1 MTGEQT
7 ASTSIAPPKPHGI
20 DAWLLVGVTGLLVA
34 STMNRFAIDW
44 RVFGREI
51 TLRPDLIVFA
61 VVVPA
66 LAVSWL
72 TGRVR
77 IRVKSIDWTVLAYLF
92 TNLAAS
98 MLAGGT
104 RMVGVQGTVLLGI
117 LMGMYFVTRHLLG
130 QSPKWLSRATDLLLV
145 LGIAQAVYSL
155 TALVFYAAGYNI
167 GGLQIGHLT
176 LDSVAIE
183 GTFWEANLLAAFLG
197 LSAVFLTVRYVL
209 QPQDTRPPV
218 YLAGVFLTTL
228 ALPLTMTRS
237 AALAFG
243 VGMLAFAAIVLVFR
257 RDIRA
262 WSGRAVRIAGAL
274 GLAAVLTVTAMN
286 SLVSTL
292 SRYPNLI
299 LERWIPV
306 LWNPSETEAVV
317 RAPDGLAPGDVIRPD
332 GTVVFERVTLASRS
346 SAEGRT
352 QAWRRAGDLWWNRPL
367 LGHGTLAGQDVIRG
381 GWWYSSLVQAL
392 YDTGLAG
399 FFLLLWIH
407 TASVVYPIRAWFRAR
422 RHPGSASLLAF
433 GLGNV
438 VLVLTSQFS
447 NFFFVGFPWVFL
459 GMSLA
464 AVDVWSKAQPE
475 REGEAPAVPA

>member
-1 MTGEQT
+1 M
-7 ASTSIAPPKPHGI
+7 PHGI

-34 STMNRFAIDW
+34 STMNRFAFDW

-51 TLRPDLIVFA
+51 TLRADLIVFA
-61 VVVPA
+61 VVAPV

-77 IRVKSIDWTVLAYLF
+77 IRMKPIDWTVLAYLF

-98 MLAGGT
+98 MLAAGT
-104 RMVGVQGTVLLGI
+104 RRVGVQATVLLGT

-130 QSPKWLSRATDLLLV
+130 QSPQWLSRATNLLV
-145 LGIAQAVYSL
+145 ALGIAQAVYSL
-155 TALVFYAAGYNI
+155 TALFLYTGGYSI
-167 GGLQIGHLT
+167 GGLVFGHLT
-176 LDSVAIE
+176 LNSVATQ
-183 GTFWEANLLAAFLG
+183 GTFWEANLLGAFLG
-197 LSAVFLTVRYVL
+197 LIAVFLTVRYVV

-218 YLAGVFLTTL
+218 YLAGVFLATL
-228 ALPLTMTRS
+228 VLPLTMTRA

-243 VGMLAFAAIVLVFR
+243 AGLLAFAAIVLVFR
-257 RDIRA
+257 RDIAA

-292 SRYPNLI
+292 SRYPNL
-299 LERWIPV
+299 LRERWIPF
-306 LWNPSETEAVV
+306 LWNPSEAESAGPVQ
-317 RAPDGLAPGDVIRPD
+317 VIRPD
-332 GTVVFERVTLASRS
+332 GSVVSASVTLASRS
-346 SAEGRT
+346 SAEGRG

-367 LGHGTLAGQDVIRG
+367 LGHGTLGGQDVIKD

-392 YDTGLAG
+392 YDTGLVG
-399 FFLLLWIH
+399 FFLLFWIH
-407 TASVVYPIRAWFRAR
+407 AASVVSPILAWSRAR
-422 RHPGSASLLAF
+422 HHPGSATLLAF
-433 GLGNV
+433 GLSNL

-464 AVDVWSKAQPE
+464 AVDVWSTAQPE
-475 REGEAPAVPA
+475 REREAPAVPA

>member
-1 MTGEQT
+1 MAGREA
-7 ASTSIAPPKPHGI
+7 ASTSTARPVPHGI

-34 STMNRFAIDW
+34 STMNRFTIDW

-77 IRVKSIDWTVLAYLF
+77 IRMKPIDWTVLAYLF

-98 MLAGGT
+98 MLAAGT

-117 LMGMYFVTRHLLG
+117 LMGMYFVTRHLFG
-130 QSPKWLSRATDLLLV
+130 QSPKWLSRATNLLLV

-155 TALVFYAAGYNI
+155 TALFLYTAGYSI

-176 LDSVAIE
+176 LNSVAIE

-197 LSAVFLTVRYVL
+197 LIAVFLTVRYVL
-209 QPQDTRPPV
+209 QPQDTRPPL
-218 YLAGVFLTTL
+218 YLAGVFLATL
-228 ALPLTMTRS
+228 ALPLTMTRA

-243 VGMLAFAAIVLVFR
+243 AGMLAFAAIVLVFR
-257 RDIRA
+257 RDIPA

-292 SRYPNLI
+292 SRYPNLL

-306 LWNPSETEAVV
+306 SWNPSETEA
-317 RAPDGLAPGDVIRPD
+317 PDGPAWVHVIRPD
-332 GTVVFERVTLASRS
+332 GSVVWARLTLASRS
-346 SAEGRT
+346 SAEGRV

-367 LGHGTLAGQDVIRG
+367 LGHGTLGGQDVIKD

-399 FFLLLWIH
+399 FFLLSWIH
-407 TASVVYPIRAWFRAR
+407 ATSVVSPIRAWFRAR

-433 GLGNV
+433 GLSNV